1 MDFLKESTKDMPK
14 HGYDASLPTCWILE
28 GLVNYLTQP
37 EVLKLLDEITQLS
50 PKGSYI
56 ILSFLN
62 MDVKVD
68 PKQAGSLDYMDASLK
83 EKNWICDKVLFFGD
97 AEFNYERYPNSEPS
111 ENLGFAFYSL
121 K

>member
-50 PKGSYI
+50 PIGSYI